1 MKSRIVYSSDRKVKT
16 KGVDMC
22 HEAFKA
28 RGYALHFFD
37 IVRLDT
43 DYLTSVAQAIERRP
57 SLSIWTN
64 GVSCGVSHK
73 RHGPRIVKPPKP
85 QRKRGA

>member
-1 MKSRIVYSSDRKVKT
+1 MKKIVFSSDPKTTT

-28 RGYALHFFD
+28 RGYALHLFD
-37 IVRLDT
+37 AVRLDT
-43 DYLTSVAQAIERRP
+43 AYLTSVAQAIERRP
-57 SLSIWTN
+57 CLSIWTN